1 MKRTKKVLL
10 VIVGIVFLLMVS
22 LGIYLWSTRPQYS
35 GDVQLTGLSAEVNV
49 EFDAYGIPHI
59 QGKNKLDVMRAL
71 GYLHAQDRLFQME
84 LMRRVGSGTLS
95 EIVGHDGLKVD
106 VLFRSMELPQYAEA
120 SAARLAD
127 SVSVAYVQEMNAYL
141 DGLNAFIDNGA
152 TPVEFHLMGIPKRHF
167 EIKDMFYISGALA
180 FNFNQGNKTEPVI
193 DFIAKNYTEQHLK
206 DIALYHDTTE
216 SYIPSNNF
224 NGIIDELVLQKSMME
239 LMHSSMDSHFPI
251 YPPLD
256 GSNAWAISG
265 KHTKSGKPMF
275 CNDTHIGYMMPQT
288 WYEAYLECPGF
299 ELYGHFLAGVPFAL
313 IGRNEKLAWGV
324 TMLLNDDMDYFY
336 EKTTDDKK
344 GVVIGDKV
352 YPIQETTEVIHVK
365 GGEDTTITRMS
376 GPHGPIINSVTP
388 LLADKNWISC
398 HWTYT
403 QKENN
408 TFRGFWGMNQSRDM
422 KSFQSTLPF
431 IHAPGISLNYADAE
445 GNIAWWATAS
455 LKDRL
460 YPDNPWTIMDGS
472 QALTFPIGY
481 IDFKYNPSNVNPS
494 NGFIY
499 SANDWPQQVK
509 MPFRSPFWYPGY
521 YKPQYRADR
530 IAHLIEGKD
539 NWDSE
544 GMKEVINDI
553 TNDTDKVLWYAL
565 LSMAPA
571 NIQAQIEAIPEKWQG
586 EYLPERVSPT
596 IYQTVLYY
604 YMRMA
609 MEDELGNKGWELFCS
624 NHQYQRAYG
633 HLLLQEHSPWWD
645 DVRTPMREDR
655 STILKRAWE
664 KSWTILKQEYGDNPA
679 TWTWEQSC
687 QLEIGHPVGK
697 VALLAPFFNGPKHP
711 VYGSNET
718 IHQSGFHPDSLAHFK
733 VHFGSQMRI
742 IVDFGDVKN
751 GLNVTPSGQSGH
763 WLSEHYDDQH
773 DLYAQR
779 GFRNQVMD
787 FLKFDEGT
795 SLHFHP

>member
-1 MKRTKKVLL
+1 MNKLKKGILIIGIGLL
-10 VIVGIVFLLMVS
+10 TLVVAVA
-22 LGIYLWSTRPQYS
+22 IYLWQTRPQYS
-35 GDVQLTGLSAEVNV
+35 GDIQISGLSAPVQV

-59 QGKNKLDVMRAL
+59 EAKNKLDLMHAL

-106 VLFRSMELPQYAEA
+106 VLFRTMELPQYAEQ
-120 SAARLAD
+120 SAARIQD
-127 SVSVAYVQEMNAYL
+127 STSLPYVQEMNAYL
-141 DGLNAFIDNGA
+141 AGLNAFIDEGA
-152 TPVEFHLMGIPKRHF
+152 TPVEFHLMGIPKKHF

-206 DIALYHDTTE
+206 DIALYHDSTE

-224 NGIIDELVLQKSMME
+224 RGVIDEMEMQRRLLESMW
-239 LMHSSMDSHFPI
+239 SRMDTHLPI

-313 IGRNEKLAWGV
+313 IGRNENLAWGV

-336 EKTTDDKK
+336 EKSSDDNK
-344 GVVIGDKV
+344 GIVIGDKV
-352 YPIQETTEVIHVK
+352 YPVKQFTEVIHVK
-365 GGEDTTITRMS
+365 GGSDTTITRMS
-376 GPHGPIINSVTP
+376 GPHGPIINTVTP

-403 QKENN
+403 QKDNN

-422 KSFQSTLPF
+422 KSFQSALPY
-431 IHAPGISLNYADAE
+431 IHAPGISLNYADAD

-472 QALTFPIGY
+472 QALTFPIRY
-481 IDFKYNPSNVNPS
+481 IDFRYNPSNINPES
-494 NGFIY
+494 GFIY

-509 MPFRSPFWYPGY
+509 MPWRPAFWYPGY

-530 IAHLIEGKD
+530 IMKLLSAQEEW
-539 NWDSE
+539 NSE
-544 GMKEVINDI
+544 KMKSVLNDV
-553 TNDTDKVLWYAL
+553 TNDADKVMWYAMKSL
-565 LSMAPA
+565 APSSVLEKLQTV
-571 NIQAQIEAIPEKWQG
+571 NEKWQG
-586 EYLPERVSPT
+586 EYTPSLVTPT
-596 IYQTVLYY
+596 IYQTLLYY

-609 MEDELGNKGWELFCS
+609 MEDELGPKAWELFCT

-633 HLLLQEHSPWWD
+633 HLLWQEHSPWWD
-645 DVRTPMREDR
+645 DVRTPQLENRAM
-655 STILKRAWE
+655 ILAKAWE
-664 KSWTILKQEYGDNPA
+664 KTWSILTKEYGENPA
-679 TWTWEQSC
+679 LWKWEESC
-687 QLEIGHPVGK
+687 QLEIGHPIGK

-711 VYGSNET
+711 VHGSNET
-718 IHQSGFHPDSLAHFK
+718 IHQSGFHPDSLGHFK
-733 VHFGSQMRI
+733 VLFGSQMRI
-742 IVDFGDVKN
+742 IVDFGDARN
-751 GLNVTPSGQSGH
+751 GLSVTPSGQSGH

-773 DLYAQR
+773 DLYADR
-779 GFRNQVMD
+779 GFRQQVMQHHS
-787 FLKFDEGT
+787 FENGSTLVM
-795 SLHFHP
+795 HP